1 MFDGKEVQIRNLK
14 RIHYILHLLER
25 PHKDIGVTELDELVN
40 RANISN
46 ESENQTIKAYSRM
59 CEEQLTE
66 EGLRIEDFNEPEIRP
81 EEINGLKNQ
90 MERAYDNLKY
100 AEKKGDPKLI
110 EEKQNIIEKVK
121 KYCSNEFGVF
131 FKFNEKGELKYHI
144 KKRLKKESDIVR
156 SKIRMN
162 IKKAINDLESN
173 HKPLAEH
180 LDRFIDTGS
189 KCTYRPPDGVDWHID
204 WKP

>member
-1 MFDGKEVQIRNLK
+1 
-14 RIHYILHLLER
+14 
-25 PHKDIGVTELDELVN
+25 
-40 RANISN
+40 
-46 ESENQTIKAYSRM
+46 
-59 CEEQLTE
+59 
-66 EGLRIEDFNEPEIRP
+66 
-81 EEINGLKNQ
+81 

-110 EEKQNIIEKVK
+110 EEKQNIIEKVE

-131 FKFNEKGELKYHI
+131 FKFNEKEELKYHI